1 MGWFPGIQSPMKAFF
16 TLNIEIYLWGGINLN
31 AKFNVEIF
39 WTSVWGTVRGI
50 GFITSSV
57 LSFQQ
62 FYNFN
67 FSFEPQWISYNLL
80 SWGLKKTKL
89 NFWSVNL
96 ESVLTLWLD
105 FVCLAVQCFILSML
119 DLPSN
124 SLKLQRH
131 LPKPTRG
138 TPDCLPKEPEDPSGC
153 IGHRIPDFL
162 SHFTAEKT
170 ASGCSGNGDLEDSL
184 WSIALQSFRILSWQ
198 GVEAKLSF
206 EEPSGAQSFP
216 KICTVLETKAFSMLS
231 PCFPA
236 RPNINLH
243 TALAH
248 CCLQNLLL
256 WEVVLGEN
264 VRISASLNQWVR
276 YPHHRHPKATW
287 DQN

>member
-1 MGWFPGIQSPMKAFF
+1 MYW
-16 TLNIEIYLWGGINLN
+16 TLIHRGLSISQD
-31 AKFNVEIF
+31 KCDPVEF
-39 WTSVWGTVRGI
+39 QFV
-50 GFITSSV
+50 FAIT
-57 LSFQQ
+57 
-62 FYNFN
+62 
-67 FSFEPQWISYNLL
+67 E
-80 SWGLKKTKL
+80 
-89 NFWSVNL
+89 
-96 ESVLTLWLD
+96 
-105 FVCLAVQCFILSML
+105 

-184 WSIALQSFRILSWQ
+184 WSIALQSFRMLSWQ

-236 RPNINLH
+236 RPNIKDNLH
-243 TALAH
+243 PALAH

-256 WEVVLGEN
+256 
-264 VRISASLNQWVR
+264 
-276 YPHHRHPKATW
+276 
-287 DQN
+287 